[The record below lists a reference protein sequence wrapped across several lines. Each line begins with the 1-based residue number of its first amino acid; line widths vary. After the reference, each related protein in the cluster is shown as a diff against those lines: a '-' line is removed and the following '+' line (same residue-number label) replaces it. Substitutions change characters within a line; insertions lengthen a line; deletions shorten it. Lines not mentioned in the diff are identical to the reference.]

1 MQEPL
6 FHKDYQNLFSLFNSI
21 YPISHEIKAA
31 IISNSEVIETKK
43 KTKLLSVGQRSNTI
57 YFIAKGAVRIYYLD
71 KEGKETNTWFLFE
84 NELLISVYSFYT
96 GHPSFEYIETLE
108 DCTFIAVKREKLD
121 EMYLKHMEF
130 NFSGR
135 KLTEFYHMRN
145 EMQANELRMLN
156 AKERYEKL
164 LERNPQLIGESQ
176 PLISFKTNRNMIPI
190 NCGST
195 PVGGVTA
202 EVVYLASTTDFEKI
216 DLKGKIVFSENHPS
230 RVLAMAAKAG
240 AIGVLGYSM
249 PKYTQPEIHQTSIQF
264 SSMKANSEVWT
275 LLLSYAAKEK
285 LKATCLKGSTKL
297 KVNIQTKI
305 YPSEELTIVAN
316 VKGSIN
322 PNERFVFS
330 AHVQEPG
337 ANDNA
342 SGVGTLAEMARLT
355 AELYQAKKLIPQ
367 RTLTFLWGDEIVST
381 RRYITED
388 TARAKGIMWGM
399 SLDMVGEDTQ
409 KTGGSFLIE
418 KMPDPSAIW
427 TRGTDKHTEWGA
439 GDVKEKDLFP
449 HYFNDFIF
457 NICKAQGKFANWA
470 VNYNPFEG
478 GSDHTPFL
486 QHKIPG
492 LLMWHFTDVF
502 YHTDNDRIDKVSATE
517 MKNVAIS
524 GLTAAFTLISANE
537 NTATATVSQV
547 KTDALA
553 RLKTEFELSK
563 KAIADGKA
571 ATDEKHI
578 IEVWSKWYI
587 DALATINKMPVKAE
601 TTRVGSAIKFAT
613 NEIEK
618 QTRLY
623 LEALK

>member
-1 MQEPL
+1 M
-6 FHKDYQNLFSLFNSI
+6 
-21 YPISHEIKAA
+21 
-31 IISNSEVIETKK
+31 
-43 KTKLLSVGQRSNTI
+43 KTKILFVLLFAGLSGYAQTSTDDYFKLTRTGFNEKNAYETTDFVEKYFRVPGNTGFNASI
-57 YFIAKGAVRIYYLD
+57 HYVENILKKAGFVEQKQNEFEAPLTYRIE
-71 KEGKETNTWFLFE
+71 KRAMKNNTWE
-84 NELLISVYSFYT
+84 PVDANIDIV
-96 GHPSFEYIETLE
+96 GET
-108 DCTFIAVKREKLD
+108 
-121 EMYLKHMEF
+121 
-130 NFSGR
+130 
-135 KLTEFYHMRN
+135 
-145 EMQANELRMLN
+145 
-156 AKERYEKL
+156 
-164 LERNPQLIGESQ
+164 Q

-195 PVGGVTA
+195 PVDGVTA
-202 EVVYLASTTDFEKI
+202 NVVYIEKI
-216 DLKGKIVFSENHPS
+216 NQAEIEKMYLKGKILFSENNPS
-230 RVLAMAAKAG
+230 RLLQIAAKAG

-249 PKYTQPEIHQTSIQF
+249 PKYTQPEVHQTSIQF
-264 SSMKANSEVWT
+264 GSMKANSEVWT

-285 LKATCLKGSTKL
+285 LKAACLKGETKL

-316 VKGSIN
+316 VKGSVN
-322 PNERFVFS
+322 PTERFVFS

-355 AELYQAKKLIPQ
+355 AELFQAKKISPK

-388 TARAKGIMWGM
+388 TTRAKGILWGM
-399 SLDMVGEDTQ
+399 SLDMVGEDTK

-439 GDVKEKDLFP
+439 GDVGEKDLFP

-457 NICKAQGKFANWA
+457 DICKAQGKFANWT

-517 MKNVAIS
+517 MKNVGIS
-524 GLTAAFTLISANE
+524 GLTAAYTLISADE
-537 NTATATVSQV
+537 NTAIATVSQV
-547 KTDALA
+547 KADALI
-553 RLKTEFELSK
+553 RLKTEFELSR

-571 ATDEKHI
+571 ANDEKHI
-578 IEVWSKWYI
+578 IEVWCKWYI
-587 DALATINKMPVKAE
+587 DALATINKMPVKPE

-618 QTRLY
+618 QTKVY
-623 LEALK
+623 LDELK

>member
-1 MQEPL
+1 MM
-6 FHKDYQNLFSLFNSI
+6 
-21 YPISHEIKAA
+21 
-31 IISNSEVIETKK
+31 
-43 KTKLLSVGQRSNTI
+43 KTKILFVLLFAGLGCYAQNSTDEHFKLTRTGFIEKNAYETTAFVEKYFRVPGNTGFDASI
-57 YFIAKGAVRIYYLD
+57 HYVENILKKAGFVEQKKNETEAPLTYRIE
-71 KEGKETNTWFLFE
+71 KRVMKNNTWEPF
-84 NELLISVYSFYT
+84 
-96 GHPSFEYIETLE
+96 
-108 DCTFIAVKREKLD
+108 D
-121 EMYLKHMEF
+121 
-130 NFSGR
+130 
-135 KLTEFYHMRN
+135 
-145 EMQANELRMLN
+145 AN
-156 AKERYEKL
+156 
-164 LERNPQLIGESQ
+164 IDIVGEAQ
-176 PLISFKTNRNMIPI
+176 PLISYQTNRNMIPI

-195 PVGGVTA
+195 TGTGVTA
-202 EVVYLASTTDFEKI
+202 QVVYIASVLPAEIEKM
-216 DLKGKIVFSENHPS
+216 DLKGKILFSENNPS
-230 RVLAMAAKAG
+230 RLLQIATKEG

-249 PKYTQPEIHQTSIQF
+249 PKYTQPEVHQTSIQF
-264 SSMKANSEVWT
+264 GSMKANSEVWT
-275 LLLSYAAKEK
+275 LLLSYAAKER
-285 LKATCLKGSTKL
+285 LKMACLKGETKL

-316 VKGSIN
+316 VRGNVN
-322 PNERFVFS
+322 PTERFVFS

-355 AELYQAKKLIPQ
+355 AELYQAKKINPK
-367 RTLTFLWGDEIVST
+367 RSLTFLWGDEIVST

-388 TARAKGIMWGM
+388 TTRAKGILWGM
-399 SLDMVGEDTQ
+399 SLDMVGEDTK

-439 GDVKEKDLFP
+439 GDVEEKDLFP

-457 NICKAQGKFANWA
+457 DICKAQGKFANWT

-502 YHTDNDRIDKVSATE
+502 YHTDNDRIDKVSPTE
-517 MKNVAIS
+517 MKNVGIS
-524 GLTAAFTLISANE
+524 GLTAAYTLISADE
-537 NTATATVSQV
+537 NTAITTVSQV
-547 KTDALA
+547 KADALA

-571 ATDEKHI
+571 ANDEKHI
-578 IEVWSKWYI
+578 IQVWCKWYV

-601 TTRVGSAIKFAT
+601 TTKVGSAIKFAT

-618 QTRLY
+618 QTKAY
-623 LEALK
+623 LAKLK